1 MHAGATG
8 AKMKYLL
15 ILFLSG
21 CSSLPVSTDD
31 AESMCD
37 DTQVKQY
44 QVKSKWAKVNIKCK
58 D

>member
-1 MHAGATG
+1 
-8 AKMKYLL
+8 MKYLL

>member
-1 MHAGATG
+1 MYGSFTG

-15 ILFLSG
+15 VLLLSG
-21 CSSLPVSTDD
+21 CGSLPVSTDD